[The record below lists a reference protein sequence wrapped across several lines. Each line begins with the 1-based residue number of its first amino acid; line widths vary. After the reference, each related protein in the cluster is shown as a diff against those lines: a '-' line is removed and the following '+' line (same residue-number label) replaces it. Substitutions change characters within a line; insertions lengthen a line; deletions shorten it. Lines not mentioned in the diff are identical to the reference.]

1 MHTAEA
7 MTTPRKKRPLP
18 PALELNLK
26 GVRELRGKLQVEI
39 APMMGMDQSELS
51 KSERRPD
58 RLVSTLRRYIE
69 ALGGKLEIVAR
80 FGKTTVRLKEV

>member
-1 MHTAEA
+1 MHTTKT
-7 MTTPRKKRPLP
+7 MTTSRRKRPVP
-18 PALELNLK
+18 KVLELNLK

-80 FGKTTVRLKEV
+80 FGKSTVLLKEV